1 MSTSFLSVARDLAI
15 LVVPVVTFV
24 AVVVFA
30 PWQATAV
37 VVVLLVVA
45 VLWWAR
51 GLQIGPP

>member
-15 LVVPVVTFV
+15 LVVPVAAFV

-37 VVVLLVVA
+37 VVVVLVVA